1 MKVELVRYTHD
12 PVVAAG
18 RAGGVCYDKEEKED
32 YGKFIQG
39 IVRSGHESVIE
50 HVVFTFRVEG
60 VSRACTHQ
68 LVRHRI
74 ASYSQRSQRYV
85 DEGEFDYVIPPSV
98 RQSEKARKEF
108 EHTMDLLIGEYEK
121 LRDMGIPKE
130 DARFVLPNAC
140 TTTIVVTMNARS
152 LRNFLRVRLERH
164 AQWEI
169 RQLAQEMF
177 DLVNEVARPL
187 FEDLQSLRDAGREE

>member
-1 MKVELVRYTHD
+1 
-12 PVVAAG
+12 
-18 RAGGVCYDKEEKED
+18 
-32 YGKFIQG
+32 
-39 IVRSGHESVIE
+39 
-50 HVVFTFRVEG
+50 EG

-85 DEGEFDYVIPPSV
+85 DEGEFDYVVPPSIEG
-98 RQSEKARKEF
+98 SEEAKKEF
-108 EHTMDLLIGEYEK
+108 EETMDFLIKKYEQLK
-121 LRDMGIPKE
+121 DIGVTKE

-152 LRNFLRVRLERH
+152 LRNFFKVRMEKH

-169 RQLAQEMF
+169 RTLAGNMY
-177 DLVNEVARPL
+177 DLVQEVAPEL
-187 FEDLQSLRDAGREE
+187 FEDLHTLRDTGKAE

>member
-1 MKVELVRYTHD
+1 LKVELVRYTQD
-12 PVVAAG
+12 PVVTAG
-18 RAGGVCYDKEEKED
+18 KAGGVCYDKEEKED
-32 YGKFIQG
+32 YAKFIKG

-85 DEGEFDYVIPPSV
+85 DEGEFDYVVPPSV
-98 RQSEKARKEF
+98 QQSEEARKEF
-108 EHTMDLLIGEYEK
+108 EQTMNLLLGEYEK
-121 LRDMGIPKE
+121 LRDMGVPKE

-152 LRNFLRVRLERH
+152 LRNFLRVRLEKH

-169 RQLAQEMF
+169 RQLAQKMY
-177 DLVNEVARPL
+177 DLVNEVAPPL
-187 FEDLQSLRDAGREE
+187 FEDLQNLRDSGTEE